1 MVFTVTTLPINI
13 FTITLTSTLQTGE
26 EIPSF
31 RPPDQIQ
38 ILTYFESPISTLR
51 PARVEAAMVSLN
63 PYLAYKR
70 DTSRLIF
77 WIVKASNAII
87 ASSASLPDHVPKTP
101 NTNGEVTVSSL
112 VSLSKLIAK
121 HIKPIPPVI
130 LSLLDSVI
138 KARTATYEAFLQL
151 VADKSD
157 PEVERSN
164 ASHKYFID
172 ALVEAFESL
181 GGLAWAEKCK
191 TESPSSTDQADLDQ
205 VLFANQFAVL
215 RIDGDTV
222 LPNKATSD
230 DESDLEPQQGQPSQR
245 RQQQKKSSGK
255 GKKGKGRNS
264 NKKKKKKQ
272 DHETAATETLND
284 IPVESYRIIQDE
296 DGAVTDYLIAV
307 YVLVKEWAELRANL
321 QRLWRDVAYNGLN
334 SAVAGAL
341 SNVAINMVERSAAAM
356 FIDFPGHDSYEIV
369 MNTIT
374 RGDVD
379 KAQGMFH
386 MALHHIS
393 PDQSSSTKVQEAAVD
408 IKEQFLIYAYR
419 DLIDFIT
426 DFQKTRSGK
435 PTKRMANEINNWN
448 PNLDLRHASE
458 TERRKWRRSYTINW
472 LYDLVNLFSSIV
484 VQRNTMRGENHEL
497 ESVDWSTSGPWDE
510 HRRLFG
516 LNEFAGAIT
525 HLVMQKQGSD
535 IRHKL
540 LPHHIFQL
548 QCIVDSFTISRG
560 WSFNLWKG
568 HVLRAPPRGFRPRRD
583 VDLFLDRENKRPG
596 SGFLQAVDVLKQMFQ
611 KDGMLNGDFN
621 LYEANYTLLEGVQYD
636 FINWLGESK
645 YMAGLTDIPPSR
657 FSGTNSNGLW
667 EYSPFLCGVGL
678 EEGLRE
684 AYRYSFLVL
693 DTLAEPVLLVH
704 LHNMLVQKGYI
715 AEPVGLYA
723 SFAELFPKAFFI
735 DGKVP
740 TSEFGKALQAR
751 VAESRSRRFRPK
763 RTINDIKELK
773 INKFFKTRT
782 YLMACNDAGWNPDRI
797 PDNDIPMPSAL
808 GLHRLSLTK
817 HIADPIT
824 GEKRMDDTDLV
835 NRARARGISEQDLMK
850 LSMTLPKNIR
860 GEQAIS
866 DVMRETVV
874 PKGYTIGNLP
884 EPGSK
889 SSNRDLSSPDLLEL
903 LKVDVANDICGDI
916 PLSSLNYVWTMVR
929 FMMQFHRFETEL
941 KKLRNPLYVQAY
953 ETDPTMQKHKRVGLA
968 YLALHVQ
975 DDECLRV
982 MAREF
987 QNPRAGFMNHI
998 YWEDLQSTG
1007 VSKERASSNGSD
1019 DEFGNQCVIL

>member
-1 MVFTVTTLPINI
+1 
-13 FTITLTSTLQTGE
+13 
-26 EIPSF
+26 
-31 RPPDQIQ
+31 
-38 ILTYFESPISTLR
+38 
-51 PARVEAAMVSLN
+51 MVSLN
-63 PYLAYKR
+63 PYLTYKR

-87 ASSASLPDHVPKTP
+87 ASSASLPDDVPKTP
-101 NTNGEVTVSSL
+101 NTNGQVTVSSL
-112 VSLSKLIAK
+112 VSLSKLIAQ

-138 KARTATYEAFLQL
+138 KARTATYAAFLQL
-151 VADKSD
+151 VANKSD

-164 ASHKYFID
+164 VSHKYFID

-181 GGLAWAEKCK
+181 GGVAWAEKCK
-191 TESPSSTDQADLDQ
+191 TESLSSTDQADLDQ
-205 VLFANQFAVL
+205 VLFTNQFAVL
-215 RIDGDTV
+215 RIDGDTA

-230 DESDLEPQQGQPSQR
+230 DESDLELQQDQASQR
-245 RQQQKKSSGK
+245 RPQQKKKSSGK
-255 GKKGKGRNS
+255 GKKGKGKNS
-264 NKKKKKKQ
+264 NKKKKKQ

-296 DGAVTDYLIAV
+296 DGVITDYLIAV
-307 YVLVKEWAELRANL
+307 YVLVKEWVGLRAYL
-321 QRLWRDVAYNGLN
+321 QRLWRDVAYNKLN

-341 SNVAINMVERSAAAM
+341 SNMAINMVERSAAAM

-374 RGDVD
+374 RGDPD

-386 MALHHIS
+386 LALHRIS

-448 PNLDLRHASE
+448 PNLDLQRASE

-472 LYDLVNLFSSIV
+472 LYDLVNVFSSIV

-497 ESVDWSTSGPWDE
+497 ESVDWSTAGPWDE
-510 HRRLFG
+510 HRRLYG
-516 LNEFAGAIT
+516 LNEFAGVIT
-525 HLVMQKQGSD
+525 HLAMQKQGSD

-560 WSFNLWKG
+560 WSINGLKG

-583 VDLFLDRENKRPG
+583 VDMFLDRENKRPG

-611 KDGMLNGDFN
+611 KDGILNGDFD
-621 LYEANYTLLEGVQYD
+621 LYEANYVLLEGVQYD

-693 DTLAEPVLLVH
+693 DTLPEPVLLVH

-723 SFAELFPKAFFI
+723 SFEELFPKAFFI

-740 TSEFGKALQAR
+740 TSNFGKALQAR
-751 VAESRSRRFRPK
+751 VAESQSRRFRPQ

-773 INKFFKTRT
+773 INKFFKTKT
-782 YLMACNDAGWNPDRI
+782 YLMTMHETGWNPERVLDS
-797 PDNDIPMPSAL
+797 DIPMPSVL
-808 GLHRLSLTK
+808 GSYRLSQTK

-824 GEKRMDDTDLV
+824 GQKRMDDTDLV

-850 LSMTLPKNIR
+850 LSTVIPQNIR
-860 GEQAIS
+860 GEQSIS
-866 DVMRETVV
+866 DAIREAVV

-884 EPGSK
+884 EPGSN
-889 SSNRDLSSPDLLEL
+889 SGNRDLSGPDLLDL
-903 LKVDVANDICGDI
+903 LKVDIINDICGDI
-916 PLSSLNYVWTMVR
+916 LPLSSLNYVWTMVR
-929 FMMQFHRFETEL
+929 FMMQFRQFETEL
-941 KKLRNPLYVQAY
+941 NKLRNPLYVRAY
-953 ETDPTMQKHKRVGLA
+953 ETDRTMQKHKRVSLT
-968 YLALHVQ
+968 YLALHLQ

-998 YWEDLQSTG
+998 YWEDLQSTRL
-1007 VSKERASSNGSD
+1007 SEEKAKSNERD